1 MVVLP
6 DVLVTGAS
14 GFIAGHCVAEL
25 ASHGYQVRGT
35 VRDPVRAAHL
45 AGLAELVTADLES
58 DEGWAEAVAGCEYVL
73 HVASPFPLE
82 DPADEDEL
90 IRPAVQGT
98 LRVLRACAASGTVR
112 RVVLTSSVA
121 AVAPDH
127 AGPEP
132 LPEGDWADVGSD
144 DPYQKS

>member
-1 MVVLP
+1 MP
-6 DVLVTGAS
+6 A
-14 GFIAGHCVAEL
+14 
-25 ASHGYQVRGT
+25 
-35 VRDPVRAAHL
+35 RAAHL
-45 AGLAELVTADLES
+45 EGLAELVTADLES

-121 AVAPDH
+121 AVRS
-127 AGPEP
+127 GPP
-132 LPEGDWADVGSD
+132 RSGAAHRGRLGRRR
-144 DPYQKS
+144 Q